1 MRTEQFEEVINNRIE
16 TCKSVLCSK
25 AEEYATDD
33 RLHNFKIAGELQKCT
48 PVKAL
53 GGMMAKHTVSVY
65 DLIEDYEQVKTIS
78 QEMWAEKIGDSINY
92 LLLLT
97 ALLEED
103 KNGFITLN
111 AEKFSPVTQETID
124 REIKNFEPMKKA
136 IEKLY
141 EYEQKDIPMKIIID
155 EKSGLSHCPNCGD
168 SKYILFGDKLCVEC
182 GQALDWS
189 DVK

>member
-65 DLIEDYEQVKTIS
+65 DLIEDYEQGKTIS

-155 EKSGLSHCPNCGD
+155 EESGLSHCPNCGD

>member
-1 MRTEQFEEVINNRIE
+1 MLT
-16 TCKSVLCSK
+16 
-25 AEEYATDD
+25 
-33 RLHNFKIAGELQKCT
+33 QK
-48 PVKAL
+48 
-53 GGMMAKHTVSVY
+53 Y
-65 DLIEDYEQVKTIS
+65 
-78 QEMWAEKIGDSINY
+78 
-92 LLLLT
+92 
-97 ALLEED
+97 
-103 KNGFITLN
+103 KNGFITLD
-111 AEKFSPVTQETID
+111 AGMFSSVAQETID

-155 EKSGLSHCPNCGD
+155 EESGLSHCPNCGD